1 MITWWVY
8 LHSLSVLFPL
18 GRKFDIDIY
27 IYARSRVKNEP
38 LKDEWNAELIGH
50 KSFLE

>member
-8 LHSLSVLFPL
+8 LHSLPVLFPL

-27 IYARSRVKNEP
+27 MQGVE
-38 LKDEWNAELIGH
+38 
-50 KSFLE
+50 